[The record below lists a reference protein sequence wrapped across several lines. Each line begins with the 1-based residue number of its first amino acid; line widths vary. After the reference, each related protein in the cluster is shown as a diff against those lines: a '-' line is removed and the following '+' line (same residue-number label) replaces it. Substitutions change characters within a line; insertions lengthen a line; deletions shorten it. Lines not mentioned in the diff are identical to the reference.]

1 MGTGDCFAAFRH
13 SEALLRMLIMIPEPL
28 QESMMAVMPL
38 LSRLAAEV
46 SLVGASTL
54 GLFEE
59 RVVFNLTTP
68 QRKKLAAFYHIG
80 TDCSGPT
87 LPSSPMLQ
95 GQEESFFILL
105 RLTELSRMHPS
116 SAATIELEELE
127 NDLSPWIIGIK
138 RAIMLD
144 WLILLL
150 RGQSYGV

>member
-1 MGTGDCFAAFRH
+1 
-13 SEALLRMLIMIPEPL
+13 MIPEPL

-46 SLVGASTL
+46 SLFGASTL

-59 RVVFNLTTP
+59 RVVFNLTSP

-95 GQEESFFILL
+95 GQEESGQEESFFILL

-116 SAATIELEELE
+116 SAAKIELEELE

>member
-1 MGTGDCFAAFRH
+1 
-13 SEALLRMLIMIPEPL
+13 MIPEPL

-46 SLVGASTL
+46 SLFGASTL